1 MARPASPAGEV
12 VVCYRPIPNCRPLA
26 RDPGIYYLH
35 RRSAASFR
43 ERQPLNYLDGTV
55 RADPRLAGAAALTPL
70 TRRVPHRNDASTIFC
85 IRRLVAQAIRE
96 NSLVEQWDIPALH
109 AE

>member
-1 MARPASPAGEV
+1 LVLRAGAPTAERRRDFLPKPALLLSPGAFLTGTM
-12 VVCYRPIPNCRPLA
+12 
-26 RDPGIYYLH
+26 
-35 RRSAASFR
+35 
-43 ERQPLNYLDGTV
+43 RQPSSG
-55 RADPRLAGAAALTPL
+55 
-70 TRRVPHRNDASTIFC
+70 